1 MGIDNWLLKK
11 QQIELTSNAG
21 RILHCM
27 QEFFSHIKNADGLI
41 SAIKLNKGLNQFLWP
56 ESQFVMRQI
65 PKIGEKL
72 SQSLVAVTILEI

>member
-41 SAIKLNKGLNQFLWP
+41 NAIKLNKALNQFLWP
-56 ESQFVMRQI
+56 ESQFVMHQI
-65 PKIGEKL
+65 SPHAISELLKHPVL
-72 SQSLVAVTILEI
+72 LIL